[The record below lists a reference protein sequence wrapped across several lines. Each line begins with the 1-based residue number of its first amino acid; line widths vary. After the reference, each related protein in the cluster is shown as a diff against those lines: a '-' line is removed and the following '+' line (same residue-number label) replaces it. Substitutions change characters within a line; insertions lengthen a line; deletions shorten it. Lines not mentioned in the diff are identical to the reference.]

1 MGVSKAGGK
10 LESGVLRPACMNF
23 SKAKEE
29 YYFKQC
35 SKVSHQ
41 LRRNVV
47 AEDLSSV
54 PRTHQFTIDCNSIY
68 RRSDSLLWSPL
79 VPGIHNV

>member
-1 MGVSKAGGK
+1 MGVSKAGGM

-29 YYFKQC
+29 YCFKQC
-35 SKVSHQ
+35 SKVSQQ
-41 LRRNVV
+41 LRGNVVV

-54 PRTHQFTIDCNSIY
+54 PRTHI
-68 RRSDSLLWSPL
+68 P
-79 VPGIHNV
+79 IHN